1 MAPPLSY
8 MAVRAFILNP
18 TYRIV
23 NGLPE
28 VHLYGVLESGSPCL
42 IIDDRTR
49 PCFFVPARYRS
60 QVERIAPRAEVED
73 IPLRTFRGESV
84 VAVRVEVPGEVPP
97 LRNRLESAGVPCLEA
112 DLRFAYR
119 FLIDRDIRGSMIVEG
134 RYEAHRRLGRVY
146 RNPTLR
152 PCRWIPSLKV
162 LSIDIETDAKAD
174 QLYSIALHTSDF
186 SHVLVVHD
194 GHLDLAEPLH
204 SERALIRR
212 FLSYLEELD
221 PDVITGWNVVDF
233 DLAVLK
239 RVANRHGIR
248 FAIGRT
254 EDELEHRRDP
264 SFTRESRAV
273 VFGRLVLDA
282 LSLMRGAFIRL
293 QDYKLETAAQAILG
307 RGKLITGDHRAE
319 AIERSYR
326 EAPQEFVRYNLQ
338 DARLVSE
345 ILEETGLIRLAVE
358 RSLLTGMPLDR
369 VSAAIASVDS
379 LYLRSLRGR
388 GIVAPSVGDASA
400 APIAGGY
407 VMDSLPGLYRNVLV
421 FDFKSLYPS
430 IIRTFNLDPL
440 SLLPEGAAESA
451 ALTAPNGARFR
462 RDERGV
468 LPQLVETLAEERQ
481 QAREQGLGVK
491 ANAIKILMNSL
502 YGVLGSPASRLFS
515 PAVANAITHFGQLL
529 IRRAAEFVESRG
541 DRVIYGDTDSLFID
555 TGETDPVRAL
565 GRSGDLLDA
574 ISRSVAAYVR
584 DRYGCESHLELEFEK
599 CYRRFF
605 LPEVRGGKVGSKK
618 RYAGLLVD
626 GDGKEHVELV
636 GLESVRRDWSE
647 VSKRFQ
653 RGLLDLVFHDQPVE
667 EFVRQYLVDLR
678 AGRFDQELTYRK
690 AVRKNLDAYTKTT
703 PPHVRAARKQQG
715 MSSGIIEYVMTQN
728 GPEPLGEETA
738 PPDYAHYIEHQ
749 IKPVGDA
756 ILRFLGTDFD
766 AVAQTRR
773 QLSLF

>member
-1 MAPPLSY
+1 MGT
-8 MAVRAFILNP
+8 VRAFILTP

-23 NGLPE
+23 NGVPE
-28 VHLYGVLESGSPCL
+28 VHLYGVLESGAPCL
-42 IIDDRTR
+42 IVDDRTR
-49 PCFFVPARYRS
+49 PCFFVPAQHRA
-60 QVERIAPRAEVED
+60 QVESVAPRATLD
-73 IPLRTFRGESV
+73 DSSLRTFEGEPA
-84 VAVRVEVPGEVPP
+84 VAVRVDLPGEVPP
-97 LRNRLESAGVPCLEA
+97 LRNRLEKVGVPCLEA
-112 DLRFAYR
+112 DVRFAYR
-119 FLIDRDIRGSMIVEG
+119 FLIDRGIRGSLSIDG
-134 RYEAHRRLGRVY
+134 AHEVHPRLGHIY

-152 PCRWIPSLKV
+152 PCHWVPSLKV
-162 LSIDIETDAKAD
+162 LSIDIETDAKAEH
-174 QLYSIALHTSDF
+174 LYSIALHTRDF
-186 SHVLVVHD
+186 SHVLIVHD
-194 GHLDLAEPLH
+194 GHLDHAEPLH

-212 FLSYLEELD
+212 FLSYLDEID
-221 PDVITGWNVVDF
+221 PDIITGWNVVDF

-239 RVANRHGIR
+239 RIAHRCSIP

-254 EDELEHRRDP
+254 DEELELRRDA
-264 SFTRESRAV
+264 SFTRESRAI
-273 VFGRLVLDA
+273 VFGRLVLDG

-319 AIERSYR
+319 AIGRSYR
-326 EAPQEFVRYNLQ
+326 ETPQEFVNYNLE
-338 DARLVSE
+338 DARLVTE
-345 ILEETGLIRLAVE
+345 ILERTGLIELAVE

-379 LYLRSLRGR
+379 LYLRSLRER

-407 VMDSLPGLYRNVLV
+407 VLDAQPGLYRNVLV

-440 SLLPEGAAESA
+440 SLLPDGQGDST

-481 QAREQGLGVK
+481 RAREQGLAVK

-515 PAVANAITHFGQLL
+515 PPVANAITHFGQSL
-529 IRRAAEFVESRG
+529 IRFAAEFVESGG

-555 TGETDPVRAL
+555 TGETDARRAMS
-565 GRSGDLLDA
+565 RARDLLEA
-574 ISRSVAAYVR
+574 IGEAVAKHVR
-584 DRYGCESHLELEFEK
+584 ETFACESHLELEFEK

-605 LPEVRGGKVGSKK
+605 LPEVRGGKIGSKK

-626 GDGKEHVELV
+626 DGGNEHIELV

-653 RGLLDLVFHDQPVE
+653 RGLLDLVFHDRPVE
-667 EFVRQYLVDLR
+667 EFVRQYLVDLH
-678 AGRFDQELTYRK
+678 AGRFDGELTYRK
-690 AVRKNLDAYTKTT
+690 AIRKNLDAYTKTT
-703 PPHVRAARKQQG
+703 PPHVRAARKQQHASG
-715 MSSGIIEYVMTQN
+715 GIIEYVMTQN

-738 PPDYAHYIEHQ
+738 PPDYGHYIEHQ
-749 IKPVGDA
+749 IQPVGDA
-756 ILRFLGTDFD
+756 ILRFLDTDFET
-766 AVAQTRR
+766 VAQTRK